1 MSVGA
6 YSRIPQGLKPWLQ
19 RQPCWSPLKG
29 RPHKAAR
36 MGARLHP
43 RHPTPAHQPGL
54 QPLAAALGGFLRS
67 SRFLRPS
74 FLVAVVEKAEAV
86 EGEEFVHQLDVARSF
101 REKRRLAAGG
111 DDARALAH
119 LGL

>member
-6 YSRIPQGLKPWLQ
+6 YSRIPQGLKPWLE
-19 RQPCWSPLKG
+19 RPPCWSPLKG

-36 MGARLHP
+36 MGSRLQP

-74 FLVAVVEKAEAV
+74 FLVAVVEHWA
-86 EGEEFVHQLDVARSF
+86 GL
-101 REKRRLAAGG
+101 REKLLLENLLKKNIFSNDLNRAAGG
-111 DDARALAH
+111 DDA
-119 LGL
+119 